1 VRFCML
7 GPLEVTDGAMRLTP
21 SRLKERTLLALLL
34 ANAGRTVSRAE
45 VNHAL
50 WGGSPPA
57 SARSNLSSYA
67 TGLRRRL
74 NGTPG
79 AGGDRLRRTGGG
91 YLLRVEDGEVDARV
105 FEQLVRGGRSALKD
119 GQPAAAVRDLDTALR
134 LWRGSPLMDIRSA
147 SEDLRREVARFEE
160 LRLVAVE
167 DMAEANLAVGH
178 SEEVVASLPRL
189 VDEYPLR
196 ERLWSLLMRAWY
208 RTGRQSEALAAYQR
222 VYRLLDDELG
232 VEPGQELKRVHQLIL
247 SSAPEPEAEV
257 PGTATVHAPVPRLLP
272 VDASAFVGREREL
285 AELDRLGADPSV
297 LVLSGFAGVGKT
309 ALALRWARRLAGD
322 FPDGQ
327 LYVDLRGYSADRPL
341 SVAQAQARL
350 LAPFGVSSAQV
361 PADPHEST
369 ALFRSVLAER
379 RVLVVLD
386 NALSAEQVRPLLP
399 GTSSCRTLVTSRDL
413 MTGLVAREGA
423 HRTVVAPLPLRT
435 AVAVLARIIGQDR
448 AMSEE
453 PATVDLVRLCGC
465 VPLALRVAA
474 ANLADDP
481 ARGIADYV
489 EELVH
494 DGLFTGLSVDGD
506 GALDVRVSIGHSY
519 DRLTPGARTVFHV
532 LANDEALTVAEVA
545 ARIATPPRATRLLLG
560 ELAAG
565 HLAVRED
572 EGRFTVTGLLRRYAH
587 SRIPARRLMT
597 VPAV

>member
-1 VRFCML
+1 ML
-7 GPLEVTDGAMRLTP
+7 GPLEVTDGEARLTP
-21 SRLKERTLLALLL
+21 SRLKERILLALLL
-34 ANAGRTVSRAE
+34 ANAGRTVSTAE

-50 WGGSPPA
+50 WGGNPPA
-57 SARSNLSSYA
+57 SARSNLHSYMVA
-67 TGLRRRL
+67 LRRTL
-74 NGTPG
+74 NGSPG
-79 AGGDRLRRTGGG
+79 AGGDRLCRTGGG
-91 YLLRVEDGEVDARV
+91 YLLRVEDGEVDARM
-105 FEQLVRGGRSALKD
+105 FERLVHSGRCALKD
-119 GQPAAAVRDLDTALR
+119 GQPAAAVRDLDAALR
-134 LWRGSPLMDIRSA
+134 LWRGSPLMDIRSVSA
-147 SEDLRREVARFEE
+147 DLRREVARFEE

-167 DMAEANLAVGH
+167 DMAEANMAVGH
-178 SEEVVASLPRL
+178 DEEVVASLQGL

-208 RTGRQSEALAAYQR
+208 RTGRQGEALAAYQR

-232 VEPGQELKRVHQLIL
+232 VEPGLELKRVHQLIL
-247 SSAPEPEAEV
+247 HSAGETGDEQA
-257 PGTATVHAPVPRLLP
+257 TAITGHAPVPRQLP

-309 ALALRWARRLAGD
+309 ALALRWARRLAGE

-327 LYVDLRGYSADRPL
+327 LYVDLRGYAADRPL
-341 SVAQAQARL
+341 SVPQAQARL

-399 GTSSCRTLVTSRDL
+399 GTLSCRTLVTSRDL
-413 MTGLVAREGA
+413 MTGLVAGEGA
-423 HRTVVAPLPLRT
+423 HRTIVPALPPRT
-435 AVAVLARIIGQDR
+435 AVAVLAGIIGQDR

-453 PATVDLVRLCGC
+453 PATAELARLCGC

-494 DGLFTGLSVDGD
+494 DGLFARLSVEGD
-506 GALDVRVSIGHSY
+506 RALDVRASIGYSY
-519 DRLTPGARTVFHV
+519 DRLTPGARAVFHV

-545 ARIATPPRATRLLLG
+545 ARIATPPRSTRLLLG

-565 HLAVRED
+565 HLVVRED
-572 EGRFTVTGLLRRYAH
+572 GGRFAVTGLLRRYAH
-587 SRIPARRLMT
+587 SEIPARRLMT
-597 VPAV
+597 VSAV

>member
-1 VRFCML
+1 ML
-7 GPLEVTDGAMRLTP
+7 GPLEVTDGGVRLTP

-34 ANAGRTVSRAE
+34 ANAGRTVSAAE
-45 VNHAL
+45 VDHAL
-50 WGGSPPA
+50 WGGKPPA
-57 SARSNLSSYA
+57 SARSNLYSYMA
-67 TGLRRRL
+67 GLRRTV
-74 NGTPG
+74 NGSPV
-79 AGGDRLRRTGGG
+79 AGGDRLSRTGGG
-91 YLLRVEDGEVDARV
+91 YLLRVEDGEVDARM
-105 FEQLVRGGRSALKD
+105 FERLAHSGRQALKD
-119 GQPAAAVRDLDTALR
+119 GRPAAAVRDLDAALR
-134 LWRGSPLMDIRSA
+134 LWRGSPLMDIRST
-147 SEDLRREVARFEE
+147 SEELRREIARFEE

-167 DMAEANLAVGH
+167 DMAEANLALGH
-178 SEEVVASLPRL
+178 AGEVVASLPGL

-196 ERLWSLLMRAWY
+196 ERLWALLMRAWY

-232 VEPGQELKRVHQLIL
+232 VEPGQELRRVHQLIL
-247 SSAPEPEAEV
+247 NSAREPEREACV
-257 PGTATVHAPVPRLLP
+257 TVTVHTPVPRQLP
-272 VDASAFVGREREL
+272 LDASAFVGREREL
-285 AELDRLGADPSV
+285 AELGRLGADPSI

-309 ALALRWARRLAGD
+309 ALALRWARGLADD

-327 LYVDLRGYSADRPL
+327 LYVDLRGYSAARPL
-341 SVAQAQARL
+341 SVVEAQARL
-350 LAPFGVSSAQV
+350 LAPFGVSSV
-361 PADPHEST
+361 PADQHEST
-369 ALFRSVLAER
+369 AVFRSVLAER
-379 RVLVVLD
+379 RMLVVLD

-413 MTGLVAREGA
+413 MTGLVAGEGA
-423 HRTVVAPLPLRT
+423 HRTVVSPLPLRT
-435 AVAVLARIIGQDR
+435 AVAVLTRILGRDR
-448 AMSEE
+448 VETEE
-453 PATVDLVRLCGC
+453 SATLDLARLCGC

-494 DGLFTGLSVDGD
+494 DRLFAGLSVDGD
-506 GALDVRVSIGHSY
+506 RALDVRVSIGYSY
-519 DRLTPGARTVFHV
+519 DRLTPGARAVFHL

-572 EGRFTVTGLLRRYAH
+572 GGRFTVTGLLRRYAH